1 MSCKK
6 TNSGKET
13 QFLRVVPPEK
23 DSARE
28 RVVEEFLNI
37 INALEPVLRPCV
49 GSPAPAN
56 VSAAAPVSSRKRFQ
70 KQLFP
75 MKKLF
80 LLSILLLA
88 TATAFA
94 QAPTFVDDAQHY
106 EFMDGKTIIKMNC
119 NGIATVKNQQND
131 FGRHYETVLYVT
143 NSKKENY
150 FQGIIHKDSWKQ
162 VSAKRTSRST
172 YSHYVWQEDKIIEYD
187 MTNDFMADYG
197 NNKKNYIDNNNT
209 VDLCGLIYLLRC
221 GITAQTLG
229 TETILIDKKILH
241 LSNIELIE
249 DMDTRT
255 FKIKVGQEYHIS
267 CRIRKDEDSTP
278 EYLDINIP
286 GFTTK
291 ASLVEHGNRIAL
303 R

>member
-1 MSCKK
+1 
-6 TNSGKET
+6 
-13 QFLRVVPPEK
+13 
-23 DSARE
+23 
-28 RVVEEFLNI
+28 
-37 INALEPVLRPCV
+37 
-49 GSPAPAN
+49 
-56 VSAAAPVSSRKRFQ
+56 
-70 KQLFP
+70 
-75 MKKLF
+75 MKKL
-80 LLSILLLA
+80 LLLLA
-88 TATAFA
+88 VTMVAISPAWA
-94 QAPTFVDDAQHY
+94 QGPSFKDKSQQY
-106 EFMDGKTIIKMNC
+106 EFKDGKTVIKMNC
-119 NGIATVKNQQND
+119 NGIASVKNLQND

-162 VSAKRTSRST
+162 VSAKRTSGST
-172 YSHYVWQEDKIIEYD
+172 YSHYVWQQDKIIEYD

-221 GITAQTLG
+221 DATPQTLG
-229 TETILIDKKILH
+229 AETILIDKTTLP
-241 LSNIELIE
+241 LSNVEFIE
-249 DMDTRT
+249 DADTRT
-255 FKIKVGQEYHIS
+255 FKIKVGKEYHIS